1 MIWLFKKILDFIQPF
16 TMKDDLSLINTAPK
30 SNVIIAVSY
39 ADTEAYAVEL
49 INNFLSKVFT
59 TQFLLKCF
67 LVLIIST
74 SLFIFCYIL
83 PLYLYRRFFKSTK
96 KSSFYSFCRHNMLYI
111 YVKYLNQQYVIE
123 ELSVNFLLF
132 YRFYSSIGILIFI
145 STGSFIVLGSYF
157 LFLLLNGL
165 ILFERVLRK
174 ENCLFWILCK
184 NFII

>member
-74 SLFIFCYIL
+74 SLFILCYIL
-83 PLYLYRRFFKSTK
+83 PLYLYEKYFESTK
-96 KSSFYSFCRHNMLYI
+96 ESSFYSFCRYKITYI
-111 YVKYLNQQYVIE
+111 YVKYLNQQYVLE
-123 ELSVNFLLF
+123 ELS
-132 YRFYSSIGILIFI
+132 G
-145 STGSFIVLGSYF
+145 
-157 LFLLLNGL
+157 
-165 ILFERVLRK
+165 
-174 ENCLFWILCK
+174 K
-184 NFII
+184 NIWG